1 MPMSP
6 RLLRPRAGG
15 GFSNP
20 TSISGLSL
28 WLDSDTATMGNT
40 SSGTGG
46 ASNNGPVKYWGDKR
60 GAAGLALS
68 NSGAD
73 SVCPTLITNGTNSR
87 PHLSFDGG
95 DTLSLASFPSS
106 PTATYFI
113 AGRIG
118 GGSQAFFQV
127 GAINSYHSI
136 LGQSN
141 NVIARRN
148 NAAGTDASALGNA
161 YYATFAIWTVEFSNS
176 LSRWRANG
184 SAGAEAT
191 VATSLTDGNRSLLL
205 GALAAGT
212 FLLSGVIA
220 EVVVYNS
227 VLSASRRSL
236 VEKYLGNKYGIT
248 VD

>member
-15 GFSNP
+15 FANP

-60 GAAGLALS
+60 GTAGLALS

-73 SVCPTLITNGTNSR
+73 SVCPTLIVSGTNSR

-95 DTLSLASFPSS
+95 DTLSLSSFSS
-106 PTATYFI
+106 TATATYFI
-113 AGRIG
+113 VGRLG
-118 GGSQAFFQV
+118 GGSQGFFQV
-127 GAINSYHSI
+127 GSINSHHS
-136 LGQSN
+136 LLAQSN

-148 NAAGTDASALGNA
+148 NSAGTDATAAGNA
-161 YYATFAIWTVEFSNS
+161 YYAVTAIWTVEFSNS
-176 LSRWRANG
+176 LSRWRVNG
-184 SAGAEAT
+184 LAGAEAT
-191 VATSLTDGNRSLLL
+191 TATSLTDGSRNFLL

-212 FLLSGVIA
+212 FLLNGLVA
-220 EVVVYNS
+220 EVIVYNS
-227 VLSASRRSL
+227 VLSTARRSL
-236 VEKYLGNKYGIT
+236 VEKYLGTKYNIT
-248 VD
+248 VA